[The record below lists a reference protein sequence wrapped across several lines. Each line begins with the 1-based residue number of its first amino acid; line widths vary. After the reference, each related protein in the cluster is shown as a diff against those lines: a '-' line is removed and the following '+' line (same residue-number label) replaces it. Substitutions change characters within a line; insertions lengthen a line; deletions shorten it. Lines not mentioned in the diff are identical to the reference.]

1 MRGSLAEFVDIQE
14 WASSTL
20 KNNAEFNQFCVDT
33 IGSELSFYSSF
44 PFKEEVREDNLPAI
58 IFYSEMMEGSNNS
71 TADFFRE
78 WKLPFV
84 VQIIPRVN
92 SELVNGVESWTST
105 QDIKKIAYKACEI
118 LEKYD
123 CTIGSGKV
131 RFLAIESLTTTDID
145 EADDLQAQV
154 FVQFGEDNGL

>member
-92 SELVNGVESWTST
+92 SELVNGVEIWTST

-118 LEKYD
+118 L
-123 CTIGSGKV
+123 
-131 RFLAIESLTTTDID
+131 
-145 EADDLQAQV
+145 
-154 FVQFGEDNGL
+154 